1 MEEFS
6 ASVSLGAKLFI
17 KTKSKRGKFALV
29 FSDPNNIKKYS
40 NNLSKTKYQ
49 IYNTFSSEL
58 KTKSDEWFYIK
69 IDENQKR

>member
-29 FSDPNNIKKYS
+29 FSDPNNIKNIVTIYQKPNIKYTIPFPL
-40 NNLSKTKYQ
+40 N
-49 IYNTFSSEL
+49 
-58 KTKSDEWFYIK
+58 
-69 IDENQKR
+69 